1 MNGRSDDCRPD
12 VFTQSA
18 VVVTGVFGSAQAAAH
33 SSEEVKATRAAEE
46 EDGEGYGGKRKV
58 RTNARLLIMHRLT
71 CLGG

>member
-1 MNGRSDDCRPD
+1 M
-12 VFTQSA
+12 
-18 VVVTGVFGSAQAAAH
+18 TGVFGWVQAAAH